1 MRRARAFARTKT
13 SRRRRTSP
21 RSFIGSLEERAQ
33 KGLLAEAEQ
42 ARRAVALADFAQ
54 AWNNLGVVPEE
65 ALRLDESRLCL
76 ERAPR
81 TSRPRA
87 TSATSSSASEIRRKP
102 DDRFWRFLPIASLPA
117 FWPIASVA
125 ERVSMAWT
133 PPERTSRNAG
143 KASLLLRGCLA
154 DNPAQPY

>member
-1 MRRARAFARTKT
+1 MF
-13 SRRRRTSP
+13 
-21 RSFIGSLEERAQ
+21 EEREQ

-102 DDRFWRFLPIASLPA
+102 DDRFWRLCRIPPMAA
-117 FWPIASVA
+117 F
-125 ERVSMAWT
+125 
-133 PPERTSRNAG
+133 
-143 KASLLLRGCLA
+143 
-154 DNPAQPY
+154 